1 MPTEIQ
7 HSQLRC
13 EAAGGEEGEGGE
25 APLMKSRDPY
35 LAGGEIY
42 YITLNYI
49 ILYYTIL
56 YYILLYY
63 IILYYIILYYS
74 IL

>member
-42 YITLNYI
+42 YITL
-49 ILYYTIL
+49 
-56 YYILLYY
+56 YY
-63 IILYYIILYYS
+63 IILYYIIL
-74 IL
+74 